1 MAASAVGVGVV
12 LVGGLFFFQR
22 MESTIADRV

>member
-12 LVGGLFFFQR
+12 LIGGLFFFQR
-22 MESTIADRV
+22 MESNIADRV